1 MLDGDGASPVELP
14 VATAPP
20 LDRSR
25 VWTVGNSDGGKPHD
39 LCHSSHLLYI
49 WHCATGAHQP
59 YIGLGVPDQDAS
71 QGPSLSL
78 GQLVEINTNI
88 LPLDLTLHF

>member
-39 LCHSSHLLYI
+39 LCHSPHFLYI
-49 WHCATGAHQP
+49 WHYATGPTSHL
-59 YIGLGVPDQDAS
+59 LGWAS
-71 QGPSLSL
+71 PIRTL
-78 GQLVEINTNI
+78 GQLVEINTN
-88 LPLDLTLHF
+88 TKEW